1 MCLRVTV
8 SEIDSSAGS
17 ENVRES
23 ERALYERER
32 KIVQC
37 QLVGDRES
45 ERVLCVSQ
53 NLCCKPEPKKVAVQ
67 KLFSDDVIIEF
78 GFMFLFSLNF
88 KCLT

>member
-8 SEIDSSAGS
+8 SGIDSSAGS

-37 QLVGDRES
+37 QLENEEDGWEI
-45 ERVLCVSQ
+45 ERVNAFCVSHKICAA
-53 NLCCKPEPKKVAVQ
+53 NLNLKKLQ
-67 KLFSDDVIIEF
+67 YKS
-78 GFMFLFSLNF
+78 
-88 KCLT
+88 CLATMS